1 MRAYLTVP
9 DTDAGQLVVD
19 SRVEL
24 YRDPERSHSV
34 CARREGETHEL
45 GVSDGTVSRR
55 KDGTPPVVIEP
66 RESHIE
72 VHNRRNSNGVTVE
85 CDDGRTELPKGRT
98 ETVSETAWIEL
109 GYRTRLV
116 MRVKKE
122 ARINVEGPVSGDVVA
137 GDQTNIDERTQVVD
151 SVVNRSEID
160 GDGNGT
166 VEDSVVNRSQVG
178 GDGSGTV
185 EDSVVN
191 RSKVGG
197 VDRRLDESDTKNHCE
212 RHDRMYAS
220 DVCPECEAEQHSG
233 DEPAETKF
241 CLYCGTEILVVTAV
255 CPDCGNELPKHS

>member
-178 GDGSGTV
+178 AEGQSD
-185 EDSVVN
+185 D
-191 RSKVGG
+191 
-197 VDRRLDESDTKNHCE
+197 SDTKNRCE
-212 RHDRMYAS
+212 KHDRMYTS
-220 DVCPECEAEQHSG
+220 DVCPECQAEQSAS
-233 DEPAETKF
+233 DEPAETQF
-241 CLYCGTEILVVTAV
+241 CLYCGTEMVATASV
-255 CPDCGNELPKHS
+255 CPDCGNEFPGRF

>member
-24 YRDPERSHSV
+24 YRDPEQSHSV
-34 CARREGETHEL
+34 CARRDGETHEL

-109 GYRTRLV
+109 GYRTTLV

-122 ARINVEGPVSGDVVA
+122 ARINVEGPVSGDVVT

-166 VEDSVVNRSQVG
+166 VEDSVVNRSQVA

-191 RSKVGG
+191 RSQVGAEG
-197 VDRRLDESDTKNHCE
+197 QPDDSDTKNRCE
-212 RHDRMYAS
+212 KHDRMYTS
-220 DVCPECEAEQHSG
+220 DVCPECQAEQSAS
-233 DEPAETKF
+233 DEPAETQF
-241 CLYCGTEILVVTAV
+241 CLYCGTEMVATASV
-255 CPDCGNELPKHS
+255 CPDCGNEFPGRS